1 MSNYNELLEENKK
14 LKSEIYKLKKEI
26 EELKSQISNSSDN
39 KKQINNDS
47 INIYSTL
54 EEKLK
59 LYRSLF
65 YGRRDVFALRWDN
78 ESKNT
83 HGYKPFCINEWKHGL
98 CNKPEIKC
106 NDCDFRKFKSLEN
119 NDILEH
125 LSGQKTIGLYP
136 LLQNDK
142 CKFLAI
148 DFDGNSWQKDSLLVV
163 DTFNNFNISTSM
175 ERSRSGDGCHLWIF
189 FNEEISARIAR
200 YFGNLILN
208 YTLENNVGL
217 DLGSYDRLFPNQ
229 DKMPKGGFG
238 NLIALPLQR
247 MPAKNKN
254 SLFVDNSFEYYKDQW
269 DYLSN
274 VKKVTLDEVNAII
287 ELLEKK
293 LKNDLSINSNNSVNN
308 IVSDKKI
315 SRNNNI
321 IDIPSEINIMLSNG
335 IYIDAT
341 ILPNELLN
349 LIKRT
354 AIINNPD
361 YYKKQALRLSVYK
374 TPKILNCFNE
384 YGKFL
389 VLPRGLLQ
397 EVCSLFEGNKVKV
410 NIQDKRVLGINIDVV
425 FKGILYDYQQNAIET
440 ILKHYNGILWAST
453 AFGKT
458 VVAIN
463 IIATRKVNTLI
474 SVNSIQLLEQWE
486 AKLKIFL
493 EISKDSI
500 GRLGGGKKK
509 TSNIIDIATMQTL
522 NKNNDLDEILN
533 NYGQIIIDECHHIAA
548 FTFEKVMKVAKIKYV
563 LGLTA
568 TPYRK
573 DKYDKIITMQCG
585 PIVHKAASKI
595 ENEKKIAHM
604 LIPRNNE
611 IQSDKDISKLKLAEL
626 YDEIMNDTSR
636 NELIIND
643 VITSFKLGSTP
654 LILTERVEHLNIL
667 SNMLSAYTDKI
678 VVLKGGMRNK
688 QRNFALDM
696 IKSFSNGEQ
705 FIILA
710 TGKYIGEGF
719 DESRLD
725 TLFLT
730 MPISWKGLLEQYAGR
745 LQRMYEGK
753 NVVKIYDYIDKNVP
767 MLVKM
772 YNKRLKGYEN
782 LDYNIEEN
790 TGIQYEFEDI

>member
-1 MSNYNELLEENKK
+1 LSSYNELLEENKQ

-26 EELKSQISNSSDN
+26 EELKSRISTSIDN
-39 KKQINNDS
+39 KKQINNHS
-47 INIYSTL
+47 ININSTL
-54 EEKLK
+54 EEKIK

-65 YGRRDVFALRWDN
+65 YGRNDVFALRWDN
-78 ESKNT
+78 DSKNT
-83 HGYKPFCINEWKHGL
+83 HGYKPDCIYEWKHGI
-98 CNKPEIKC
+98 CNKSEIKC
-106 NDCDFRKFKSLEN
+106 SDCDFRKFKSLED

-125 LSGQKTIGLYP
+125 LSGKKTIGLYP
-136 LLQNDK
+136 LLPNDK

-148 DFDGNSWQKDSLLVV
+148 DFDDSSWQKDALCVI
-163 DTFNNFNISTSM
+163 DTFNKFNISTSI
-175 ERSRSGDGCHLWIF
+175 ERSRSGNGCHLWIF
-189 FNEEISARIAR
+189 FNEEILAKVAR
-200 YFGNLILN
+200 YFGNLILS
-208 YTLENNVGL
+208 YTLENNIGL
-217 DLGSYDRLFPNQ
+217 NLGSYDRLFPNQ

-247 MPAKNKN
+247 IPAKNKN
-254 SLFVDNSFEYYKDQW
+254 SLFVDTNFEYYKDQW
-269 DYLSN
+269 EYLSN
-274 VKKVTLDEVNAII
+274 VKKVTLTEVNALI
-287 ELLEKK
+287 ELLEKEI
-293 LKNDLSINSNNSVNN
+293 KNDLSINSNKSVNN
-308 IVSDKKI
+308 IISDKKI

-321 IDIPSEINIMLSNG
+321 IDMPSEINIILSNG

-397 EVCSLFEGNKVKV
+397 EVCSIFEGNKVKV
-410 NIQDKRVLGINIDVV
+410 NIQDKRVFGINIDVV
-425 FKGILYDYQQNAIET
+425 FKGILYDYQQIATEA
-440 ILKHYNGILWAST
+440 ILKHDSGILWAST

-458 VVAIN
+458 VVAAS

-474 SVNSIQLLEQWE
+474 IVNTIQLLEQWE
-486 AKLKIFL
+486 EKLNIFL

-500 GRLGGGKKK
+500 RRLGGGKKK
-509 TSNIIDIATMQTL
+509 TSNIIDIA
-522 NKNNDLDEILN
+522 
-533 NYGQIIIDECHHIAA
+533 A
-548 FTFEKVMKVAKIKYV
+548 FTFEKVMKRAKTKYV

-568 TPYRK
+568 TPHRK

-585 PIVHKAASKI
+585 PIVHKAARKV

-604 LIPRNNE
+604 LMPRNNE
-611 IQSDKDISKLKLAEL
+611 LQSYKDLSKLKLSEL
-626 YDEIMNDTSR
+626 YDEIMNDKFR

-643 VITSFKLGSTP
+643 IIESFKLGCTP
-654 LILTERVEHLNIL
+654 LILTERIDHLNIL

-678 VVLKGGMRNK
+678 VVLKGGMGNK
-688 QRNFALDM
+688 QRNLALDM
-696 IKSFSNGEQ
+696 IKSFSKEEQ

-730 MPISWKGLLEQYAGR
+730 MPISWKGVLQQYAGR
-745 LQRMYEGK
+745 LQRRYEGK
-753 NVVKIYDYIDKNVP
+753 NMVKIYDYVDNNIP
-767 MLVKM
+767 LLVKM

-782 LDYNIEEN
+782 LDYNIKEN
-790 TGIQYEFEDI
+790 TGVQYEFDDI

>member
-1 MSNYNELLEENKK
+1 MSSYNELLEENKQ

-26 EELKSQISNSSDN
+26 EELKSRISTSIDN
-39 KKQINNDS
+39 KKQINNHS
-47 INIYSTL
+47 ININSTL
-54 EEKLK
+54 EEKIK

-65 YGRRDVFALRWDN
+65 YGRNDVFALRWDN
-78 ESKNT
+78 DSKNT
-83 HGYKPFCINEWKHGL
+83 HGYKPDCIYEWKHGI
-98 CNKPEIKC
+98 CNKSEIKC
-106 NDCDFRKFKSLEN
+106 SDCDFRKFKSLED

-125 LSGQKTIGLYP
+125 LSGKKTIGLYP
-136 LLQNDK
+136 LLPNDK

-148 DFDGNSWQKDSLLVV
+148 DFDDSSWQKDALCVI
-163 DTFNNFNISTSM
+163 DTFNKFNISTSI
-175 ERSRSGDGCHLWIF
+175 ERSRSGNGCHLWIF
-189 FNEEISARIAR
+189 FNEEILAKVAR
-200 YFGNLILN
+200 YFGNLILS
-208 YTLENNVGL
+208 YTLENNIGL
-217 DLGSYDRLFPNQ
+217 NLGSYDRLFPNQ

-247 MPAKNKN
+247 IPAKNKN
-254 SLFVDNSFEYYKDQW
+254 SLFVDTNFEYYKDQW
-269 DYLSN
+269 EYLSN
-274 VKKVTLDEVNAII
+274 VKKVTLTEVNALI
-287 ELLEKK
+287 ELLEKEI
-293 LKNDLSINSNNSVNN
+293 KNDLSINSNKSVNN
-308 IVSDKKI
+308 IISDKKI

-321 IDIPSEINIMLSNG
+321 IDMPSEINIILSNG

-397 EVCSLFEGNKVKV
+397 EVCSIFEGNKVKV
-410 NIQDKRVLGINIDVV
+410 NIQDKRVFGINIDVV
-425 FKGILYDYQQNAIET
+425 FKGILYDYQQIATEA
-440 ILKHYNGILWAST
+440 ILKHDSGILWAST

-458 VVAIN
+458 VVAAS

-474 SVNSIQLLEQWE
+474 IVNTIQLLEQWE
-486 AKLKIFL
+486 EKLNIFL

-500 GRLGGGKKK
+500 RRLGGGKKK
-509 TSNIIDIATMQTL
+509 TSNIIDIA
-522 NKNNDLDEILN
+522 
-533 NYGQIIIDECHHIAA
+533 A
-548 FTFEKVMKVAKIKYV
+548 FTFEKVMKRAKTKYV

-568 TPYRK
+568 TPHRK

-585 PIVHKAASKI
+585 PIVHKAARKV

-604 LIPRNNE
+604 LMPRNNE
-611 IQSDKDISKLKLAEL
+611 LQSYKDLSKLKLSEL
-626 YDEIMNDTSR
+626 YDEIMNDKFR

-643 VITSFKLGSTP
+643 IIESFKLGCTP
-654 LILTERVEHLNIL
+654 LILTERIDHLNIL

-678 VVLKGGMRNK
+678 VVLKGGMGNK
-688 QRNFALDM
+688 QRNLALDM
-696 IKSFSNGEQ
+696 IKSFSKEEQ

-730 MPISWKGLLEQYAGR
+730 MPISWKGVLQQYAGR
-745 LQRMYEGK
+745 LQRRYEGK
-753 NVVKIYDYIDKNVP
+753 NMVKIYDYVDNNIP
-767 MLVKM
+767 LLVKM

-782 LDYNIEEN
+782 LDYNIKEN
-790 TGIQYEFEDI
+790 TGVQYEFDDI

>member
-1 MSNYNELLEENKK
+1 LSNYDELLDENKK
-14 LKSEIYKLKKEI
+14 LKFEIYTLRKEI
-26 EELKSQISNSSDN
+26 EELKSNISTSIDN
-39 KKQINNDS
+39 KKQINNHS
-47 INIYSTL
+47 TNIKSTL
-54 EEKLK
+54 EEKIK

-65 YGRRDVFALRWDN
+65 YGRCDVFALRFDN
-78 ESKNT
+78 ESKNK
-83 HGYKPFCINEWKHGL
+83 HGYKPYCMNEWKHGI
-98 CNKPEIKC
+98 CNKSEIKC
-106 NDCDFRKFKSLEN
+106 SDCDFRKFKVLE
-119 NDILEH
+119 DTDVLEH
-125 LSGQKTIGLYP
+125 LSGKKTIGLYP
-136 LLQNDK
+136 LLPNDK

-163 DTFNNFNISTSM
+163 DTFNKFNISTSM
-175 ERSRSGDGCHLWIF
+175 ERSRSGYGCHLWIF
-189 FNEEISARIAR
+189 FNEEISAKTAR
-200 YFGNLILN
+200 YFGTLILN
-208 YTLENNVGL
+208 YTLKNNVGL
-217 DLGSYDRLFPNQ
+217 NLGSYDRLFPNQ

-238 NLIALPLQR
+238 NLIALPLQWI
-247 MPAKNKN
+247 PAKNKN
-254 SLFVDNSFEYYKDQW
+254 SLFVDTNFEYYKDQW
-269 DYLSN
+269 EYLSN
-274 VKKVTLDEVNAII
+274 VKRITLTEINTVI
-287 ELLEKK
+287 ELLEIE
-293 LKNDLSINSNNSVNN
+293 LKSSLSINSNNAVHNV
-308 IVSDKKI
+308 ISDRKI
-315 SRNNNI
+315 SCKTNI
-321 IDIPSEINIMLSNG
+321 IDIPSEINILLSNG

-341 ILPNELLN
+341 LLPNELLN

-354 AIINNPD
+354 AILNNPD
-361 YYKKQALRLSVYK
+361 YYKRQALRLSVYK
-374 TPKILNCFNE
+374 IPKIINCYNE
-384 YGKFL
+384 EGTYL

-397 EVCSLFEGNKVKV
+397 EICSIFEANKVKV

-425 FKGILYDYQQNAIET
+425 FKGILYDYQQNAIGA
-440 ILKHYNGILWAST
+440 ILKHDNGILWAST

-463 IIATRKVNTLI
+463 IIATRNVNTLI
-474 SVNSIQLLEQWE
+474 IVNSIQLLEQWE

-548 FTFEKVMKVAKIKYV
+548 FTFEKVMKLAKIKYV

-585 PIVHKAASKI
+585 PIVHKSASKI
-595 ENEKKIAHM
+595 ENEKKFAHM

-611 IQSDKDISKLKLAEL
+611 IQSDKDISKLKLSEL
-626 YDEIMNDTSR
+626 YDEIMNDASR

-643 VITSFKLGSTP
+643 VIKAFKLGSTP

-667 SNMLSAYTDKI
+667 SSMLSAHTDKI

-688 QRNFALDM
+688 QRNLALDM
-696 IKSFSNGEQ
+696 IKSFSKEEQ

-725 TLFLT
+725 NLFLT

-772 YNKRLKGYEN
+772 YNKRLKGYKN
-782 LDYNIEEN
+782 LDYNI
-790 TGIQYEFEDI
+790 